1 MLLSKTLRSSTLK
14 LALVCVALFSA
25 AVFLLLGYVYWST
38 AGYLRSRSDHLIS
51 AERAMLVEAYDS
63 AGRDGL
69 VAAIEGRI
77 AEQRLENGVY
87 LLADASFAV
96 IAGNLQSWPAALRGT
111 AGSGNFRAPEW
122 KPNAAERPLLRATY
136 NTLPDGSHLLVGR
149 DIDDLDEFVETINT
163 ALAWGVALMFVL
175 AGVAGVSV
183 TRRTVGRIE
192 AINATSRAIMRSGLG
207 RRIPLRGTSDEW
219 DQLAENL
226 NAMLQR
232 IEELVQENKE
242 VSDNVAHDLRTPLTR
257 MRGRLERAYN
267 GERDS
272 ERDRMLIGDTIQDLD
287 QVLRTFSSLLRI
299 SQIEAHG
306 RRAGFRVVNLAEIAG
321 QVVELFDAAA
331 EERGSRITFI
341 GGASVAV
348 LGDRD
353 LLFDAISNLLDNAIR
368 HGGPGEIVVEVAE
381 DATGP
386 AVSVADRGPGIPLD
400 EHKRVFKRFYRLER
414 SRSDPGN
421 GLGLSLVA
429 AVAQLHDARI
439 EMVDNYPGLRIK
451 VRFPPSKT
459 LDSAESRHME
469 NAGPQDPGAAVTG
482 HGAPMG
488 DVAIQ

>member
-1 MLLSKTLRSSTLK
+1 VLLSKTLRSSTLK

-51 AERAMLVEAYDS
+51 AERAMLVETYDT

-69 VAAIEGRI
+69 AAAIEGRI
-77 AEQRLENGVY
+77 AERRLEDGVY

-96 IAGNLQSWPAALRGT
+96 IAGNLQSWPAALGGA

-149 DIDDLDEFVETINT
+149 DIDDLDEFAETINT

-219 DQLAENL
+219 DHLAENL

-232 IEELVQENKE
+232 IEELVRENKE

-272 ERDRMLIGDTIQDLD
+272 ERDRMLIADTIQDLD
-287 QVLRTFSSLLRI
+287 QVLRTFSSVLRI

-321 QVVELFDAAA
+321 QVAELFDAAA

-341 GGASVAV
+341 GGESVAV

-353 LLFDAISNLLDNAIR
+353 LLFDALSNLLDNAIR
-368 HGGPGEIVVEVAE
+368 HGGPGDIVVEVAE
-381 DATGP
+381 DTTGP
-386 AVSVADRGPGIPLD
+386 AVSFADRGPGIPLD
-400 EHKRVFKRFYRLER
+400 EHEHVLKRFYRLER

-429 AVAQLHDARI
+429 AVAQLHDASI
-439 EMVDNYPGLRIK
+439 EMVDNYPGLRIR
-451 VRFPPSKT
+451 VRFPPAET
-459 LDSAESRHME
+459 LDSAESRHMG
-469 NAGPQDPGAAVTG
+469 NAGPQILAR
-482 HGAPMG
+482 
-488 DVAIQ
+488 Q